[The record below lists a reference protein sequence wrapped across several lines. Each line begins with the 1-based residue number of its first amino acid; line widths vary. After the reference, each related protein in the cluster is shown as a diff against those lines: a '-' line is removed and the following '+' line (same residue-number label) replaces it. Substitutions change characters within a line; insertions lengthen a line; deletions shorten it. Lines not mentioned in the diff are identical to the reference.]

1 MSDLKPQS
9 EGEKKERRPMEYI
22 DRGESVD
29 VFSGKSRAYQYVEE
43 GATYESLKYPIFDIA
58 GVGMPGKRR

>member
-9 EGEKKERRPMEYI
+9 EGEKEERRPMEDI

-29 VFSGKSRAYQYVEE
+29 VFSGTSRAYQYVEE
-43 GATYESLKYPIFDIA
+43 EATCESLKYPIFDIA
-58 GVGMPGKRR
+58 GVGMTGKRR